1 MKPVSVEAKI
11 RDFLLTEI
19 PAAKKIQ
26 TLGPDDSLFEL
37 GLLDSMAVIKTV
49 AFCED
54 EFGVE
59 IPDQE
64 LVPDNFESVR
74 TLARLIERTKTT
86 QPR

>member
-11 RDFLLTEI
+11 RDFILTEI
-19 PAAKKIQ
+19 PAARKIQ
-26 TLGPDDSLFEL
+26 VLEPDDSLFEL
-37 GLLDSMAVIKTV
+37 GLLDSMVVIKTV

-64 LVPDNFESVR
+64 LIPDNFESVR
-74 TLARLIERTKTT
+74 ALARLVERAKTT